1 MKIGVPKETAD
12 GERRVALIPDVVKS
26 LKKNEKVDVVV
37 ESRRRRGRRAHR
49 RGLQGGRRRGR
60 RRRRRLGRRH
70 RPPRRG
76 PQRRGRSPSSNGNQ
90 LLISHLNPWVAA
102 DTNKAL
108 AGAGVTAFAMEAI
121 PRTTRAQAMDA
132 LSSQAAAAGYAATLI
147 GARESGR
154 FFGMMTTAAGTVP
167 PAKVLVLGA
176 GVAGLQAVATAKRLG
191 AIVTGF
197 DIRRAAWEQIAS
209 LGGRPLELDF
219 IPDAEGEG
227 GYARPLTDEENAQV
241 RDALAENAAKQDI
254 IVTTAAIPG
263 RPAPL
268 LITAEAV
275 RNMAP
280 GSVIVDLAAET
291 GGNCELTQPGQ
302 TVVEDGV
309 KVIGPRN
316 LPSEMPAP
324 ASQLYAKN
332 LENLL
337 GLIVTD
343 EGERQGR
350 LRGRHH
356 RRRLHHPGRRDQE
369 REGSEVA
376 MSLMTEIT
384 IFVLAVFVGFEV
396 ISKVP
401 TTLHTPLMSQTN
413 AIHGIVMLGGLIV
426 LGYADDGARVRDRD
440 DRDRLRRDQHRRRL
454 HGHRPDARHVRAK
467 SRNRRPT
474 LTGRAAP
481 DESAPCSQPG
491 GDAATALYIVAFSL
505 FIIGIKQGTHPTTA
519 KRGNLIAAGGMAVAV
534 VTTLLLDG
542 MGNWGLIV
550 ARPRDRHRGRRDRL
564 DPRADDRD
572 AADGRPLQ
580 RRRRRRRRPDRL
592 VGDPPR
598 DLARRGLPA
607 RRADPGHLRRRRR
620 LGLLLGLE
628 HRLRQAPGPDPDP
641 ADRGA
646 GPAGDQRRPA
656 DRDRRH
662 LRRSSRSTTNRPRR
676 ASSSSCWSSRRS
688 SATSSCC
695 RSAAPT
701 CRS

>member
-1 MKIGVPKETAD
+1 MKIGVPKETAE

-26 LKKNEKVDVVV
+26 LKKNEHVDVVV
-37 ESRRRRGRRAHR
+37 ESGAGVAAGHTDEAYKEA
-49 RGLQGGRRRGR
+49 GAEVGSAEQAWAADVVL
-60 RRRRRLGRRH
+60 H
-70 RPPRRG
+70 VAV
-76 PQRRGRSPSSNGNQ
+76 PSASDIAKLNGNQ
-90 LLISHLNPWVAA
+90 LFISHLNPWVAA
-102 DTNKAL
+102 ETNNAL
-108 AGAGVTAFAMEAI
+108 ASAGVTAFAMEAI

-268 LITAEAV
+268 LITAEGV

-302 TVVEDGV
+302 TVVENGV

-337 GLIVTD
+337 GLIV
-343 EGERQGR
+343 GE
-350 LRGRHH
+350 
-356 RRRLHHPGRRDQE
+356 
-369 REGSEVA
+369 
-376 MSLMTEIT
+376 
-384 IFVLAVFVGFEV
+384 
-396 ISKVP
+396 
-401 TTLHTPLMSQTN
+401 
-413 AIHGIVMLGGLIV
+413 
-426 LGYADDGARVRDRD
+426 DGAVKVDFED
-440 DRDRLRRDQHRRRL
+440 DIIAAACIAQ
-454 HGHRPDARHVRAK
+454 GGEIK
-467 SRNRRPT
+467 NE
-474 LTGRAAP
+474 RAA
-481 DESAPCSQPG
+481 
-491 GDAATALYIVAFSL
+491 
-505 FIIGIKQGTHPTTA
+505 K
-519 KRGNLIAAGGMAVAV
+519 
-534 VTTLLLDG
+534 
-542 MGNWGLIV
+542 
-550 ARPRDRHRGRRDRL
+550 
-564 DPRADDRD
+564 
-572 AADGRPLQ
+572 
-580 RRRRRRRRPDRL
+580 
-592 VGDPPR
+592 
-598 DLARRGLPA
+598 
-607 RRADPGHLRRRRR
+607 
-620 LGLLLGLE
+620 
-628 HRLRQAPGPDPDP
+628 
-641 ADRGA
+641 
-646 GPAGDQRRPA
+646 
-656 DRDRRH
+656 
-662 LRRSSRSTTNRPRR
+662 
-676 ASSSSCWSSRRS
+676 
-688 SATSSCC
+688 
-695 RSAAPT
+695 
-701 CRS
+701 